1 LDERMR
7 RLISCPWCKSG
18 FRMLVEGKKEGFF
31 SCLQCGRDFV
41 LPSMFEETQSRNSIL
56 DKVMP

>member
-1 LDERMR
+1 
-7 RLISCPWCKSG
+7 
-18 FRMLVEGKKEGFF
+18 MLVEGKKEGFF